1 MDDEILQRLEARLL
15 ASEEK
20 INAIY
25 ESVRKMQQY
34 FKWTLIITIV
44 LFILPLIVMIFAIP
58 YIIDM
63 YSGLYEGLL

>member
-1 MDDEILQRLEARLL
+1 ME
-15 ASEEK
+15 ASEKK
-20 INAIY
+20 IDAIY
-25 ESVRKMQQY
+25 ESVRKMQLY
-34 FKWTLIITIV
+34 FKWTLIVTIV